1 MGQYHRLTARRK
13 MRFTGRLQKLAV
25 RLDCPKCEQGYMP
38 LEQVPENDFLDEAI
52 EYQIYT
58 FCTAEVYAIG
68 YFCENDEFAVVR
80 GSKFSC
86 YQDEDLSS
94 LYAALRTE
102 LIDSEILVMDAD
114 GQHYTLTESYSFDDH
129 HTAASLVAGQDE
141 DGDLAW
147 DVIGDDDEE
156 EDAVYGDGVEC
167 DEDNTE
173 SSEGTHFLDFSREQI
188 RQLIVEV
195 LEQRPNNSVKKDEL
209 VTEILR
215 HIGIRTSG
223 WPRLQFTSQVMLEVQ
238 WLARQKVLKRYR
250 VKNNRARLT
259 DFYRSQF
266 TLVSN
271 LSETAPQSGS
281 VIEADEDGDPNDTI
295 ESLRAENARLRRI
308 IAMLALEGVAENK

>member
-1 MGQYHRLTARRK
+1 MGEGIGSAIYRKVKRLT
-13 MRFTGRLQKLAV
+13 F
-25 RLDCPKCEQGYMP
+25 LDC
-38 LEQVPENDFLDEAI
+38 
-52 EYQIYT
+52 
-58 FCTAEVYAIG
+58 
-68 YFCENDEFAVVR
+68 
-80 GSKFSC
+80 
-86 YQDEDLSS
+86 
-94 LYAALRTE
+94 
-102 LIDSEILVMDAD
+102 
-114 GQHYTLTESYSFDDH
+114 FDDH

-147 DVIGDDDEE
+147 DVIEGDDEE
-156 EDAVYGDGVEC
+156 DEEEEGEYGDGVEC
-167 DEDNTE
+167 DQDSTE
-173 SSEGTHFLDFSREQI
+173 SSEGVHFLDFSREQI

-209 VTEILR
+209 VAEILR

-250 VKNNRARLT
+250 VKNNRVRLT

-266 TLVSN
+266 ILASN

-281 VIEADEDGDPNDTI
+281 VIEADEEGDPNDTI

-308 IAMLALEGVAENK
+308 IAMLALEGVAEDN

>member
-1 MGQYHRLTARRK
+1 MGEGIGSAIYRKVKRLT
-13 MRFTGRLQKLAV
+13 F
-25 RLDCPKCEQGYMP
+25 LDC
-38 LEQVPENDFLDEAI
+38 
-52 EYQIYT
+52 
-58 FCTAEVYAIG
+58 
-68 YFCENDEFAVVR
+68 
-80 GSKFSC
+80 
-86 YQDEDLSS
+86 
-94 LYAALRTE
+94 
-102 LIDSEILVMDAD
+102 
-114 GQHYTLTESYSFDDH
+114 FDDH

-147 DVIGDDDEE
+147 DVIEGDDEE
-156 EDAVYGDGVEC
+156 DEEEEGEYGDGVEC
-167 DEDNTE
+167 DQDSTE
-173 SSEGTHFLDFSREQI
+173 SSEGVHFLDFSREQI

-250 VKNNRARLT
+250 VKNNRVRLT

-281 VIEADEDGDPNDTI
+281 VIEADEDGAPNETI
-295 ESLRAENARLRRI
+295 ESLRAENAQLRRI
-308 IAMLALEGVAENK
+308 IAMLALEGVAEDN